1 MTKNFAHRGFS
12 GKYPENTMLAFEKAI
27 EAGADGIENDVHLTK
42 DGVVVIIHDER
53 VDRTTD
59 GAGWVRD
66 FTYEEL
72 AKLDASYIFKEYG
85 FQHIPTLR
93 EYLELV
99 KDKDI
104 ITNIELKTG
113 VFEYDGIEKKVY
125 DMIQEYGLKDKMII
139 SSFNHFSILRMK
151 AIDPTIK
158 CGLLEE
164 SWLINAGAY
173 AASTGV
179 ECYHPMYKNMTPEV
193 VAEIKSHNLEINT
206 WTVNEKEEIEE
217 MFERG
222 VDSVIGNYPDIVREI
237 QKAYR

>member
-1 MTKNFAHRGFS
+1 
-12 GKYPENTMLAFEKAI
+12 
-27 EAGADGIENDVHLTK
+27 
-42 DGVVVIIHDER
+42 
-53 VDRTTD
+53 
-59 GAGWVRD
+59 
-66 FTYEEL
+66 
-72 AKLDASYIFKEYG
+72 
-85 FQHIPTLR
+85 
-93 EYLELV
+93 
-99 KDKDI
+99 
-104 ITNIELKTG
+104 
-113 VFEYDGIEKKVY
+113 
-125 DMIQEYGLKDKMII
+125 
-139 SSFNHFSILRMK
+139 MK

>member
-1 MTKNFAHRGFS
+1 MSKVVNIVGSSSNVGKTYLLEGLIKELKIRGYSIATIKHDVHGFDIDKKGKDTYKHR
-12 GKYPENTMLAFEKAI
+12 
-27 EAGADGIENDVHLTK
+27 EAGSET
-42 DGVVVIIHDER
+42 VIISSKNRFAMIKEL
-53 VDRTTD
+53 
-59 GAGWVRD
+59 
-66 FTYEEL
+66 EE
-72 AKLDASYIFKEYG
+72 E
-85 FQHIPTLR
+85 T
-93 EYLELV
+93 ELNDIIKMV

-113 VFEYDGIEKKVY
+113 VFEYEGIEKKVY

-151 AIDPTIK
+151 EIDPTIK

-173 AASTGV
+173 VASVGV

-193 VAEIKSHNLEINT
+193 VAEIRSHHLEINT

-237 QKAYR
+237 QKAYQ